1 MAAGSTYVP
10 IQTQTLGSAVSNI
23 TFTSISQV
31 YTDLVLITN
40 FALSATGD
48 ATRIQVGNGSIDT
61 GSSYSSTW
69 LYGTG
74 GSASSGRESSSTS
87 TRFAG
92 AAVGPSTN
100 FSTGIINFQNYANT
114 TTYKTWIDRYSG
126 ETNSEVNAMVGLWRS
141 TSAINTVKLFNV
153 GGSNF
158 LTGSTFT
165 LYGIASA

>member
-1 MAAGSTYVP
+1 MAAGATYTP
-10 IQTQTLGSAVSNI
+10 IQTQTLGSAASNI

-61 GSSYSSTW
+61 GANYSTTW
-69 LYGTG
+69 LLGTG
-74 GSASSGRESSSTS
+74 SSASSGRESSATS

-92 AAVGPSTN
+92 AAVGPSTD

-126 ETNSEVNAMVGLWRS
+126 VTNSEVNAMVGLWRS

-165 LYGIASA
+165 LYGISSA